1 MAPNSDDGIYR
12 ATLNKVD
19 HANIRDLRRFTPFY
33 GTFFT
38 IYGILRLYLFGNKST
53 GTLFLHSKTSS
64 TEDFVYE
71 LVILCDTILHCMLK
85 QKIHDVMPA
94 SFTL

>member
-1 MAPNSDDGIYR
+1 MGSKLLNAYIIVRINALRVTSAPVLTN
-12 ATLNKVD
+12 
-19 HANIRDLRRFTPFY
+19 TPK
-33 GTFFT
+33 
-38 IYGILRLYLFGNKST
+38 NT
-53 GTLFLHSKTSS
+53 GTLFLHSQTSS

-71 LVILCDTILHCMLK
+71 LVILCDAILHCMLK